1 MLAERWITLLGMA
14 DRAAVKAVNRSD
26 LWHPYGHLKQRE
38 MQLLVHSPLIMINGN
53 FERKKPR
60 QNCQV
65 LCQYLIL
72 HHVLLF
78 HFSFAVGRIFFFFSL
93 FLSCQEAFLK
103 AAWIKIL
110 QKSILTAFVKEM
122 ERADKMYE

>member
-26 LWHPYGHLKQRE
+26 LWHRHGHLKQRE

-78 HFSFAVGRIFFFFSL
+78 HFSFAVGRIFFFQLVFI
-93 FLSCQEAFLK
+93 LSGSVFENSMDQNSAEIYIDSICQRNG
-103 AAWIKIL
+103 
-110 QKSILTAFVKEM
+110 KS
-122 ERADKMYE
+122 

>member
-38 MQLLVHSPLIMINGN
+38 MQLLVHSSLIMINGN
-53 FERKKPR
+53 FEREKKQ

-65 LCQYLIL
+65 LCQYLTL

-78 HFSFAVGRIFFFFSL
+78 HFSFPVFFF
-93 FLSCQEAFLK
+93 FLSCQEAF
-103 AAWIKIL
+103 
-110 QKSILTAFVKEM
+110 
-122 ERADKMYE
+122 